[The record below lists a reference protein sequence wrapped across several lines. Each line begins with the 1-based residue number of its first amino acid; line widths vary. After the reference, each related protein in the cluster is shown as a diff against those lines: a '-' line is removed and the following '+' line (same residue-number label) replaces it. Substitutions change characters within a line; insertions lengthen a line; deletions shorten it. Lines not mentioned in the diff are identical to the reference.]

1 MEIPPE
7 ELKERASQYLKRVSE
22 IANSATKTAIISFG
36 ALSIV
41 WFTQIHPAYKHL
53 LNNVYPKLSKSYA
66 QELKNTQK
74 LKQINL
80 RQASQSL
87 NQRFAGEKPDESPTA
102 QSSGTERDNA
112 QTRESVDK
120 SNEAAAEPSPS
131 ATDKPVG
138 DKAAKE
144 LSKAIAEDKNT
155 QLATGNSISFKLFGF
170 EVPVPPLYAS
180 AAWSVLMLFLLVYL
194 ARARATIW
202 TYCAD
207 ALFLLKKSGKSG
219 EALGNIAGSGPLW
232 LAPPPSRLGRRSEV
246 TVDDLRAAFGWK
258 RLQTLPSIAATTGF
272 LLLSLLQIA
281 VTTQGFE
288 VIRYAREFTVSVQ
301 KVKTLKFDQ
310 LVLSHP
316 ELSGGILSSVEAS
329 FLSLCLLITLIG
341 TITLVVWW
349 FIPSKISDHL
359 PDAPI
364 HPQRFAVML
373 LSGLILILVCLLF
386 GGFLPEWGVKP
397 GLAIARGLPYL
408 MHFVAGSVIGLCLC
422 ELWLLARPARRQ
434 SEEHGK
440 RS

>member
-7 ELKERASQYLKRVSE
+7 ELKERASQYLKRVNE

-36 ALSIV
+36 ALAII
-41 WFTQIHPAYKHL
+41 WFTQIHPVYKHL
-53 LNNVYPKLSKSYA
+53 LNDVYRKLSESY
-66 QELKNTQK
+66 EKEIKNTQK

-80 RQASQSL
+80 RQEAQAL
-87 NQRFAGEKPDESPTA
+87 NQRLAADKPDKLLAA
-102 QSSGTERDNA
+102 QSSVTESENA
-112 QTRESVDK
+112 PPRERVDDSDK
-120 SNEAAAEPSPS
+120 TATEPAP
-131 ATDKPVG
+131 AVTEKPGG
-138 DKAAKE
+138 DKTAKE

-155 QLATGNSISFKLFGF
+155 QLAIGGSISFKLFGF

-180 AAWSVLMLFLLVYL
+180 AAWSVLMLLLLVYL

-202 TYCAD
+202 MYCAD

-219 EALGNIAGSGPLW
+219 EALGDIAGNGPLW
-232 LAPPPSRLGRRSEV
+232 LAPPPSRLDRRSEV
-246 TVDDLRAAFGWK
+246 TVDDLRAAFGWN

-288 VIRYAREFTVSVQ
+288 VIRSAREFTTSVQ
-301 KVKTLKFDQ
+301 AAKNLNFDQ
-310 LVLSHP
+310 LVLSYP
-316 ELSGGILSSVEAS
+316 ELRGAILSSVEAS

-349 FIPSKISDHL
+349 FIPLKISNHL
-359 PDAPI
+359 PDAPV

-373 LSGLILILVCLLF
+373 LSGVGLIFVCLLF
-386 GGFLPEWGVKP
+386 GSLLPEWGVKP

-408 MHFVAGSVIGLCLC
+408 MHFVAGSVIALCLC
-422 ELWLLARPARRQ
+422 ELWLLARSASRQ
-434 SEEHGK
+434 SEEHEK